1 MHVFKGGTANAAWQS
16 AVEQLLIQPDD
27 DHQGG
32 RGGAT
37 RELMHAAIVIQ
48 DPQQRWLTLRT
59 PPLNPAFAV
68 AELAWIFGGHNDAG
82 FLNFWNRQLPRYA
95 GYGATY
101 AGAYGY
107 RLRQQFGFDQ
117 LDRAY
122 HALMHN
128 PDSRQVVLQLWDARL
143 DLPHEDGSPQSPDI
157 PCNLTS
163 LLKIRSG
170 QLEWTQIMRSNDAF
184 RGIPYNFIQ
193 FMTVQEVVAGWL
205 DIPVGTY
212 THYAD
217 SFHAYAEDCGQ
228 LSVAP
233 DQQEL
238 STRLVLKLPKAES
251 DAVWQSVDTR
261 LRRMVQGLP
270 LAHLEPL
277 VTLDLPASY
286 QDLLRP
292 CAMLVAWRAGDISAA
307 THHVHLCRDP
317 ALQAL
322 SLRWLNSRVVSGV

>member
-1 MHVFKGGTANAAWQS
+1 MHVFEGGTANAAWHG
-16 AVEQLLIQPDD
+16 AVSQLLTQPDD
-27 DHQGG
+27 DQQSG

-37 RELMHAAIVIQ
+37 RELMRAALVVHE
-48 DPQQRWLTLRT
+48 PQQRWLTLRT

-68 AELAWIFGGHNDAG
+68 AELAWILGGHNDAG

-95 GYGATY
+95 GHGTTY

-128 PDSRQVVLQLWDARL
+128 PDSRQVVLQLWDGRL
-143 DLPHEDGSPQSPDI
+143 DFPNEDGTPQNSDI

-163 LLKIRSG
+163 LLKIRRG
-170 QLEWTQIMRSNDAF
+170 RLEWTQIMRSNDAF

-193 FMTVQEVVAGWL
+193 FMTLQEVMAGWL
-205 DIPVGTY
+205 SIPAGSY

-217 SFHAYAEDCGQ
+217 SFHAYEVDCSRLTLTPQ
-228 LSVAP
+228 
-233 DQQEL
+233 DQEPP
-238 STRLVLKLPKAES
+238 TRLALNLSKGES
-251 DAVWQSVDTR
+251 DVIWQSVDAR
-261 LRRMVQGLP
+261 LRRMAQGTP
-270 LAHLEPL
+270 AAHLEAL
-277 VTLDLPASY
+277 VMLDLPESY

-292 CAMLVAWRAGDISAA
+292 CAMLVAWRAGEFGVAE
-307 THHVHLCRDP
+307 HHVHLCRDP

-322 SLRWLNSRVVSGV
+322 SSRWLNSRVATGA